1 MNNPKAVA
9 ISEFNSLQ
17 FTDAGQK
24 IMTLLDIMLYDYRVD
39 NDTASV
45 ESFRVNQGRIDTVL
59 QLKAYLERGR

>member
-1 MNNPKAVA
+1 MNNPKAGA

-17 FTDAGQK
+17 FTEAGQK

-45 ESFRVNQGRIDTVL
+45 DRFRINQGRIDAII